1 MNTNSYL
8 CDVIDNFSLTN
19 IVKSKS
25 CFKTLNGAYKQT
37 YILL

>member
-8 CDVIDNFSLTN
+8 CDFIDNFSLTN
-19 IVKSKS
+19 IVKAKS